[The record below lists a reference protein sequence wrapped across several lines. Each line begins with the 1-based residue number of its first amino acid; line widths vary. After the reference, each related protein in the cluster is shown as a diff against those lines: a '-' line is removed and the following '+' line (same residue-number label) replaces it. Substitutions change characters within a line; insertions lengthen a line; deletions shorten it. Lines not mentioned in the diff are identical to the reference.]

1 MIFHGY
7 VSHNQR
13 VILGVFGMAINIP
26 ALPGTA
32 ATAQPWRLRL
42 AGEGKEA
49 QKPQRWLKHSG
60 SWVGY
65 GSYWLLLG
73 GHKKYQDAQKT

>member
-1 MIFHGY
+1 
-7 VSHNQR
+7 
-13 VILGVFGMAINIP
+13 MAINIP

-60 SWVGY
+60 SWAMAA

-73 GHKKYQDAQKT
+73 QKKSQDAQAENLASCTVRGEISSKKHQ

>member
-1 MIFHGY
+1 
-7 VSHNQR
+7 
-13 VILGVFGMAINIP
+13 MAINIP

-60 SWVGY
+60 SWAMAA

-73 GHKKYQDAQKT
+73 QKKKIKDAQKTNRSLHRARRDFF